1 MFCFGDGGAVV
12 GKQEYINK
20 ISMSRDHGRTDKY
33 VHEFLGW
40 NERLDSLQANV
51 LNHMITKVDEHNSDR
66 RSIAQIYDTQLNID
80 TMVKNASWC
89 SNVYNQYTVLVDNR
103 ENVINKLKDQ
113 GIETGVMWPAG
124 CHAQPVY
131 NSKDDLKNTNYIANK
146 ILSLPCW
153 PYMTDNEV
161 AYVVENVNKII

>member
-1 MFCFGDGGAVV
+1 
-12 GKQEYINK
+12 
-20 ISMSRDHGRTDKY
+20 
-33 VHEFLGW
+33 
-40 NERLDSLQANV
+40 
-51 LNHMITKVDEHNSDR
+51 
-66 RSIAQIYDTQLNID
+66 
-80 TMVKNASWC
+80 MVKNASWC